1 MQNTLKEARHFLGI
15 KDGVTDAEL
24 DNKILDTLKEISEKF
39 PARQYYRLFDLKKHS
54 VGFELSGTG
63 LILEGDTAEKMLCD
77 CQKIA
82 VFAVTLGSTFDSYLR
97 RLQAMDL
104 SKAFIADACA
114 GALAEKA
121 CDELQDKIKKAV
133 KPRFITDRFS
143 PGYGDLPLEIQ
154 KNVSDILNL
163 SRILGIHV
171 DETYTMNPLKSVTA
185 FIGIS
190 DTAQGAKIRGCEY
203 CTLKDSCTLRKGGK
217 SCAK

>member
-82 VFAVTLGSTFDSYLR
+82 VFAVLR
-97 RLQAMDL
+97 IRTPKSQRVKTGVRVGCVDRDGFA
-104 SKAFIADACA
+104 SGC
-114 GALAEKA
+114 GAE
-121 CDELQDKIKKAV
+121 V
-133 KPRFITDRFS
+133 
-143 PGYGDLPLEIQ
+143 
-154 KNVSDILNL
+154 
-163 SRILGIHV
+163 
-171 DETYTMNPLKSVTA
+171 
-185 FIGIS
+185 
-190 DTAQGAKIRGCEY
+190 
-203 CTLKDSCTLRKGGK
+203 
-217 SCAK
+217 